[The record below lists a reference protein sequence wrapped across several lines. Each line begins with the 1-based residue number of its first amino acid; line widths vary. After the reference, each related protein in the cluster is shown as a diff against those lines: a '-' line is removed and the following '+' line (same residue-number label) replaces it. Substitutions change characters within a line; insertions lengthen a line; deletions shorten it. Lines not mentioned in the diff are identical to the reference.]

1 VDNESAW
8 TFVRDEVSRYH
19 ALLLDEAAQA
29 ASDQARATVE
39 GNIAVLELIRSD
51 IEAAS
56 TGSQAGRQAERLS
69 A

>member
-19 ALLLDEAAQA
+19 SLLLDEAAQA

-39 GNIAVLELIRSD
+39 GDIAVLDLIRSD
-51 IEAAS
+51 IEASGACDQVS
-56 TGSQAGRQAERLS
+56 RQAERLS